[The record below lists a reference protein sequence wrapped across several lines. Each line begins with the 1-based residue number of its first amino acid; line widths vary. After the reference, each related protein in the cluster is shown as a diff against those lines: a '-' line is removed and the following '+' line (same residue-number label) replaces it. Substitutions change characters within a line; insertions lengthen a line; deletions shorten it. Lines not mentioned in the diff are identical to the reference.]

1 VIREL
6 TEQAEQRPGEI
17 WHAQL
22 RWAIAEMIKVVR
34 VAKAEGLDHVPPERL
49 RRWRV
54 YYDSAVQH
62 GLDLH
67 PVDSGSIAQSKATNL
82 LLRLAD
88 RREDY
93 LRFTTD
99 FAVPATNNRAERDLR
114 SVKTQVKIS
123 GCHAAETGAANWLAI
138 RSYLSTAVK
147 HGIDAFDAVLRVFT
161 GDLWM
166 PPAELA

>member
-1 VIREL
+1 MAL
-6 TEQAEQRPGEI
+6 
-17 WHAQL
+17 
-22 RWAIAEMIKVVR
+22 AEMIKQVR
-34 VAKAEGLDHVPPERL
+34 AAKAEGLNHVLPERL
-49 RRWRV
+49 RRWLV

-67 PVDSGSIAQSKATNL
+67 PVDPATTAQSKATNL

-93 LRFTTD
+93 LRFTGD
-99 FAVPATNNRAERDLR
+99 FAVPATNNQAERDLR
-114 SVKTQVKIS
+114 PVKTQVKIS
-123 GCHAAETGAANWLAI
+123 GCYAAEIGAANWLAI

-147 HGIDAFDAVLRVFT
+147 NGVGAFEEILRVFT

-166 PPAELA
+166 PPAILA